1 MKTTAI
7 TSLEAQYYKKVK
19 VNNLT
24 FNVYEEGSKEEP
36 VILLLHGQ
44 PASSEEFR
52 YNVSALREAGFRVVI
67 PDLLGCGESDKP
79 LDLDLYT
86 WHKEHEHILGIMD
99 ALDIENF
106 DVVGGDRGSIP
117 AWMLIAL
124 NPDRAKRLISE
135 NVNHLNGFLSSGIE
149 QSRRSWYMLFYQFE
163 LAKQAIKANDWALFR
178 GWMEHHPDVD
188 LWIEKL
194 DRPNALEGGVL
205 NWYRANMNPDRPRDF
220 DPLPNVGNPV
230 MIVYSMNDI
239 YIGPEQLAL
248 GNQFMDT
255 KPRFERIDGAGH
267 FIARNAPDQ
276 FNKLLID
283 FFKG

>member
-1 MKTTAI
+1 MKTT
-7 TSLEAQYYKKVK
+7 TSTTLDEQYYKTIK
-19 VNNLT
+19 VNGLN
-24 FNVYEEGSKEEP
+24 FNVYDEGTEHEP

-52 YNVSALREAGFRVVI
+52 YNIPALRNAGFRVVV

-86 WHKEHEHILGIMD
+86 WSKEHEHTLGIMD
-99 ALDIENF
+99 ALGIQTFN
-106 DVVGGDRGSIP
+106 VVGGDRGSIP

-124 NPDRAKRLISE
+124 NPDRAKKLVSE
-135 NVNHLNGFLSSGIE
+135 NVNHLNGFLLSGIE

-163 LAKQAIKANDWALFR
+163 NASTAIKANNWALFK

-194 DRPNALEGGVL
+194 GRPNALEGGVL
-205 NWYRANMNPDRPRDF
+205 NWYRANMNPDNPRGL
-220 DPLPNVGNPV
+220 DPIPNVNNPV
-230 MIVYSMNDI
+230 LIAYSMNDI

-255 KPRFERIDGAGH
+255 PPRFERIEGAGH
-267 FIARNAPDQ
+267 FIARNAPSE

-283 FFKG
+283 FFQE